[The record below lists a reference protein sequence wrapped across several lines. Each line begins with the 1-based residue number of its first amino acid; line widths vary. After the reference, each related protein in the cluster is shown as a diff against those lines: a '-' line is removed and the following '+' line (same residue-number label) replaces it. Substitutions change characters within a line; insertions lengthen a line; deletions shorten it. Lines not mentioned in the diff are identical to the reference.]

1 MRYLLDTNI
10 VSEVSKP
17 RPDATVVA
25 WLDTHELDC
34 AVSTIT
40 LAELRYGIERL
51 PEGKRRRQ
59 LERDFDFFRQ
69 DLGDRVIAFDEA
81 EAAEWGRY
89 ATRLEREL
97 GRDAQRN
104 VGIKDSQIAATALAH
119 RLIVVTR
126 NTDHFPRIDT
136 LDPFSAGTGASP

>member
-1 MRYLLDTNI
+1 MKYLLDSNI
-10 VSEVSKP
+10 VSEPVKAKP
-17 RPDATVVA
+17 DPAVVA
-25 WLDTHELDC
+25 WLDSNELEC

-51 PEGKRRRQ
+51 PEGQRRRQ
-59 LERDFDFFRQ
+59 LDRDFAFLRQ
-69 DLGDRVIAFDEA
+69 DLGSRVVAFDEV

-89 ATRLEREL
+89 AARLEREL
-97 GRDAQRN
+97 GRDAQRK

-126 NTDHFPRIDT
+126 NTDHFPQVDT
-136 LDPFSAGTGASP
+136 LNPFSV

>member
-1 MRYLLDTNI
+1 MKYLLDSNI
-10 VSEVSKP
+10 VSEPVKAKP
-17 RPDATVVA
+17 DSAVVA
-25 WLDTHELDC
+25 WLDSHETEC

-59 LERDFDFFRQ
+59 LERDFAFFRQ
-69 DLGDRVIAFDEA
+69 DLGSRVVAFDEA

-89 ATRLEREL
+89 AATLEQKL
-97 GRDAQRN
+97 GRDAMRK

-119 RLIVVTR
+119 RLTVVTR
-126 NTDHFPRIDT
+126 NTDHFPQVDT
-136 LDPFSAGTGASP
+136 LNPFSAEQHV

>member
-1 MRYLLDTNI
+1 MKYLLDSNI
-10 VSEVSKP
+10 VSEPVKAKPNSAVVS
-17 RPDATVVA
+17 
-25 WLDTHELDC
+25 WLDSYELEC

-59 LERDFDFFRQ
+59 LERDFAFLRQ
-69 DLGDRVIAFDEA
+69 DLGRRVIAFDEA

-89 ATRLEREL
+89 AARLEREL
-97 GRDAQRN
+97 GRDAQRK

-126 NTDHFPRIDT
+126 NTDHFPQVDT
-136 LDPFSAGTGASP
+136 LNPFSV